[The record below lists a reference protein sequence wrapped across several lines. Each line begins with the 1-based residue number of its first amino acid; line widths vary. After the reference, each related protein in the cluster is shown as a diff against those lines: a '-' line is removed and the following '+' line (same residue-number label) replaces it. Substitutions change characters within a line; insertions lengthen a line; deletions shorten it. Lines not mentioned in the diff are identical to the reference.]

1 MSSLVVMLPRGHRV
15 KVATNPNMALLAIK
29 VTIHSSLYCLISK
42 YSFFFFYSTILM
54 MKLQDTACTKKG
66 LDPQMFTLEHKGKRV
81 DLSST
86 VSSTII
92 IILTY
97 NGYCINTSA
106 NSNEN
111 LSIFLGEVLWD
122 PQQWHTGAG

>member
-29 VTIHSSLYCLISK
+29 VTLLFSLQLQVRNTDFSSQLCDDK
-42 YSFFFFYSTILM
+42 F
-54 MKLQDTACTKKG
+54 QDTACTKKG